1 MMRASKLFAIQC
13 FLLLLPGFALAQK
26 ETIESFEQK
35 REETQPQEV
44 QKRKGPIGIKDIAAK
59 KEIKSEKKLDEAIS
73 TLKQLIAETPDD
85 DPAKPEYLS
94 RLADLYWDKGEALFN
109 RAYGNEMFQ
118 RIKAAQ
124 DAGDEKAVAELEAEQ
139 RALLQQM
146 QYWQEQCV
154 KVYKGIV
161 DNYPEYPSLDAVLY
175 YLGYTLVQINKPDEA
190 YPYFAR
196 IIRESPT
203 SSFVPEALL
212 NIAEYFYNSGRVEE
226 ALKVY
231 SEVEKF
237 PASSAYGLAI
247 YKKGWCYINLHQFED
262 AMSHFLKVIE
272 YAGSEAAKKSGYGAV
287 LMRDAQRDLVMA
299 YSQVGNPDNA
309 IPVFK
314 KISPE
319 GYLELA
325 VRLAEGYSS
334 QGEFEKSI
342 RVYKHLIAETKDR
355 NDAYR
360 VIEFQRGIFENAV
373 KIRVLAKIVEEAR
386 RLTGVLEKFAP
397 QAPQK
402 YVAEEKRKIEGLL
415 GVTAYDY
422 YKEVS
427 TTKDERSTQYTI
439 VLLHEYLRLFSDAPE
454 AYKMTYFYGKLLAQ
468 VGKYSEAAEVFNR
481 VVEMSPDGELSKDA
495 AHFAVVNYF
504 KSMVAQETKVKAEEE
519 TNLEPTEL
527 SDVEKKLVEACERY
541 LRLAGPQDE
550 DIVEAKFAAG
560 VAYYNHNH
568 FDKAAKLFREIIEQ
582 NPDHQNAP
590 SAARLLL
597 SSLHLS
603 RNIKALNEAAERIA
617 REPKL
622 MVGAIPKIVES
633 IREQADF
640 NKCYEFEQSRQF
652 KVAGDCFL
660 SYVDRFP
667 NTPLKDKALIAAG
680 ANYFKARLVEKSLE
694 VNARLYTEMPKSPL
708 APKAFYNI
716 GETYRRLAVYSEAAR
731 MFEEFVRRLPKHEN
745 AEEALRYAI
754 IFRSGLGEYAEAV
767 KDMEQYLKLFPDSK
781 HVPSVFLE
789 IGVALEKQG
798 KLPMALQ
805 QYQAFVKKYGKGAS
819 GDLFLKA
826 LLGIARVYKGMKR
839 DKEADAAYAKVVEEY
854 NNMTE
859 EEKNSLTTIGLGAA
873 AEARFMQGEKV
884 LQAVREIKIV
894 GGEAQVNAAIQKKL
908 GLLKDAMEIFASV
921 EAFGQPHWTIAA
933 FSRKGFGL
941 QEMALAIE
949 GVPPPP
955 QLTPEQKEIF
965 RAGMAEKAQPIW
977 ERAKEEFRRCV
988 TVAQKLKWF
997 NKYSEE
1003 AEEALMK
1010 LDPSFAAVPHIK
1022 PQIGRYTL
1030 LINKPRLLPL
1040 KEGEDAPGWDDGDLQ
1055 AKIQSAVSAPDPSA
1069 QALYNMGA
1077 LLEAS
1082 EKFLE
1087 AKEYYTKAISK
1098 DPSLADAY
1106 GRLGRVFAATGHPD
1120 KAQEFLSKA
1129 LEIDQM
1135 NSVAN
1140 NYYAAQYIREGKF
1153 KDAIGNARKALV
1165 SDPDSMDAYLIL
1177 ASAYYEMGLLDAG
1190 TLVCRNAIGL
1200 DEKNA
1205 PIYNMLGLIFSKKG
1219 EVSQAA
1225 AMFDKAVQSDPN
1237 AIDAH
1242 MNLGALTLGYKDF
1255 ETAGE
1260 HFKRVLEKEPNN
1272 IQAKLGLSV
1281 ALAKMERTQ
1290 EAIATLEDLIKNMD
1304 LPEAHFNLCLVYQ
1317 DNLGDYE
1324 KALTECERFL
1334 TIAGAQHP
1342 KAREVQLRIQGL
1354 KTMID
1359 IKRGEQK

>member
-1 MMRASKLFAIQC
+1 MMQASKLLVIPC
-13 FLLLLPGFALAQK
+13 FLLVLPDFAFGQK

-35 REETQPQEV
+35 REEAQPQEA
-44 QKRKGPIGIKDIAAK
+44 QKRKGPIGVKDIAAK
-59 KEIKSEKKLDEAIS
+59 REIKSEKKLEDAIH
-73 TLKQLIAETPDD
+73 TLKQLIGETPDD

-109 RAYGNEMFQ
+109 KAYGNEMFE
-118 RIKAAQ
+118 RMKAAQ
-124 DAGDEKAVAELEAEQ
+124 DAGDEGGVAALEAEQ

-175 YLGYTLVQINKPDEA
+175 YLGYTLVQINKADEA

-203 SSFVPEALL
+203 SSYVPEALL
-212 NIAEYFYNSGRVEE
+212 NIAEYYYNSGRVEE

-237 PASSAYGLAI
+237 PASGAFGLAI
-247 YKKGWCYINLHQFED
+247 YKKGWCYLNLHQFED
-262 AMSHFLKVIE
+262 AMAQFLKVIE
-272 YAGSEAAKKSGYGAV
+272 YAGSEAAKKAGYGV
-287 LMRDAQRDLVMA
+287 GLMREAQRDLVMA

-325 VRLAEGYSS
+325 VRLAEGYGA
-334 QGEFEKSI
+334 QGDFEKST
-342 RVYKHLIAETKDR
+342 RVYKHLIAEVKDR

-360 VIEFQRGIFENAV
+360 VIEFQRGIFENARR
-373 KIRVLAKIVEEAR
+373 IGVLAKIVEEAR
-386 RLTGVLEKFAP
+386 RLTGVLEKMST
-397 QAPQK
+397 QAPEK
-402 YVAEEKRKIEGLL
+402 FVADEKHKIEGLL
-415 GVTAYDY
+415 GLTAYDY

-439 VLLHEYLRLFSDAPE
+439 ALLHEYLRLFSDAPE

-495 AHFAVVNYF
+495 AHFAVANYF
-504 KSMVAQETKVKAEEE
+504 KGMVAQETKVKAEEE

-541 LRLAGPQDE
+541 LRLAGPGDP
-550 DIVEAKFAAG
+550 DVVEAKFAAG

-568 FDKAAKLFREIIEQ
+568 FDKAQRLFREIAEQ
-582 NPDHQNAP
+582 NPDHPNAP
-590 SAARLLL
+590 GAARLLL

-603 RNIKALNEAAERIA
+603 RDIKGLNEAAERIA
-617 REPKL
+617 KEPKL
-622 MVGAIPKIVES
+622 MVGAVPKIVES
-633 IREQADF
+633 IGEQADF
-640 NKCYEFEQSRQF
+640 NKCYEFEQSHQF

-680 ANYFKARLVEKSLE
+680 ANYFKARLIEKSLE

-745 AEEALRYAI
+745 AEEALRYAT
-754 IFRSGLGEYAEAV
+754 IFRSGLGEYADAV
-767 KDMEQYLKLFPDSK
+767 RDMEQYLKLFPESK

-789 IGVALEKQG
+789 IAVSLEKQG
-798 KLPMALQ
+798 KLALALQ
-805 QYQAFVKKYGKGAS
+805 QYQAFVKRYGKGAS
-819 GDLFLKA
+819 GDLYLKA
-826 LLGIARVYKGMKR
+826 LSGIARVYKAMKR
-839 DKEADAAYAKVVEEY
+839 EKDADSAYTKVVEEFD
-854 NNMTE
+854 NMTE
-859 EEKNSLTTIGLGAA
+859 EERNGLTTVGLGAA

-884 LQAVREIKIV
+884 LQAVREIKMA
-894 GGEAQVNAAIQKKL
+894 GGEAQVNSAIQKKL

-933 FSRKGFGL
+933 FSRKGFGF
-941 QEMALAIE
+941 QEMALAVE

-955 QLTPEQKEIF
+955 QLTQEQKEIF
-965 RAGMAEKAQPIW
+965 KAGMAEKAQPIW
-977 ERAKEEFRRCV
+977 ERAKDELRRCV
-988 TVAQKLKWF
+988 AVAQKLKWF

-1030 LINKPRLLPL
+1030 LINKPKLLPL
-1040 KEGEDAPGWDDGDLQ
+1040 KEGEEAPRWDDSGLE
-1055 AKIQSAVSAPDPSA
+1055 AKVKSVASADDSSAH
-1069 QALYNMGA
+1069 ALYDMGA
-1077 LLEAS
+1077 ILEAS
-1082 EKFLE
+1082 GKFSE
-1087 AKEYYTKAISK
+1087 AKEYYTRATSK

-1106 GRLGRVFAATGHPD
+1106 GRLGRVFTATGNAE
-1120 KAQEFLSKA
+1120 KAQEFFSKA

-1140 NYYAAQYIREGKF
+1140 NYYAAQYVKDKRF
-1153 KDAIGNARKALV
+1153 TDAIGSARKALV
-1165 SDPDSMDAYLIL
+1165 SDPDSMDAYLNL

-1190 TLVCRNAIGL
+1190 TLVSRNAIGL
-1200 DEKNA
+1200 DDKNA
-1205 PIYNMLGLIFSKKG
+1205 PTYNMLGLIFAKKG

-1225 AMFDKAVQSDPN
+1225 AMFEKAIQSDPM
-1237 AIDAH
+1237 ALDAH

-1255 ETAGE
+1255 ETAAE
-1260 HFKRVLEKEPNN
+1260 HFRRVLSKEEDN

-1281 ALAKMERTQ
+1281 ALSKTGQTE
-1290 EAIATLEDLIKNMD
+1290 EAIGLLQAMIKGMD
-1304 LPEAHFNLCLVYQ
+1304 LPEAHYNLCLVYQ

-1334 TIAGAQHP
+1334 ALAGAQHP
-1342 KAREVQLRIQGL
+1342 KGREVQLRIQGL
-1354 KTMID
+1354 KTMIEV
-1359 IKRGEQK
+1359 KRGEQK